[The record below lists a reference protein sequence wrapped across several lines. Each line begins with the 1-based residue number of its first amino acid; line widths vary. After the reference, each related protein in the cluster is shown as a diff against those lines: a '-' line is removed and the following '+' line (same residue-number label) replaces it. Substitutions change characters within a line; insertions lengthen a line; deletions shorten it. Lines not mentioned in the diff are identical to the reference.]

1 MKTLKK
7 CAALLTVAVMLFC
20 LSANALA
27 ADSIGA
33 SVYANERG
41 DTNTVSIVPGQEFTI
56 YFGTDAVELGGNK
69 INTFQFTL
77 LYDSAYVE
85 PVENAGQCLTENS
98 GYLLYN
104 RADGTRTVTDPDTQE
119 AKEYDA
125 YVFSFTSYDK
135 GVRGTDAVF
144 QPLASVKFR
153 TKRAGTSKVFLTTE
167 GSDNL
172 RFLPV
177 YSETAPQTLAASIV
191 NAKVDVSA
199 VSNSNNN
206 NNNNNGGSKPSG
218 TIFSPTTYIV
228 SFHADGNITNQTVN
242 SGEKVTKI
250 ADPVKAGYTF
260 KGWYTDAQYTAEFNF
275 NTPIRANTV
284 LYAKFEAQG
293 LPFTDVSAND
303 WFYEGVSFA
312 WENSLVSGTSATE
325 FSPNLA
331 LTRGTLVT
339 LLYRMENQP
348 QAPANIFSDVASGSW
363 YESAIA
369 WAADKKIV
377 SGMGDGTFAPD
388 AEITREQIAVI
399 LYNYTSYKQGDTAV
413 SGSADAFADGNT
425 VSDWAANAVNWALGK
440 GLIKGVGDNMLAPQ
454 NSATRAEIVTIL
466 MRYMGGAK

>member
-1 MKTLKK
+1 MRRLKK
-7 CAALLTVAVMLFC
+7 CAALLTAAVLLFC

-27 ADSIGA
+27 ANSIGA
-33 SVYANERG
+33 SVYANESG
-41 DTNTVSIVPGQEFTI
+41 STSTVRIKNSQNFTV
-56 YFGTDAVELGGNK
+56 YFGTDAVELDNYDL
-69 INTFQFTL
+69 NTFQFTL

-85 PVENAGQCLTENS
+85 PVENSGECLTQNN
-98 GYLLYN
+98 GYILYN
-104 RADGTRTVTDPDTQE
+104 GTDGTRTVTDPDSNET
-119 AKEYDA
+119 KTYDA
-125 YVFSFTSYDK
+125 YIFSFTSYDK
-135 GVRGTDAVF
+135 GVRGSSEAF
-144 QPLASVKFR
+144 QALASVNFKARR
-153 TKRAGTSKVFLTTE
+153 TGTTKVFITTD
-167 GSDNL
+167 GDDNL

-177 YSETAPQTLAASIV
+177 YSETAPKTLAASIT
-191 NAKVDVSA
+191 NAKVEVKIES
-199 VSNSNNN
+199 SST
-206 NNNNNGGSKPSG
+206 GGNTSGNTGGNTGG
-218 TIFSPTTYIV
+218 TIFTPTTYVV
-228 SFHADGNITNQTVN
+228 SFHADGSITNQNVS
-242 SGEKVTKI
+242 SGNKATKI
-250 ADPVKAGYTF
+250 ADPVKAGYVF
-260 KGWYTDAQYTAEFNF
+260 KGWYTDAQYTTEFNF

-293 LPFTDVSAND
+293 LPFADVSSND

-312 WENSLVSGTSATE
+312 WTNGLVSGTSATE

-369 WAADKKIV
+369 WAADQKIV

-399 LYNYTSYKQGDTAV
+399 LYNYTSYKQGDTTV
-413 SGSADAFADGNT
+413 SGSAAAFADGNT

-440 GLIKGVGDNMLAPQ
+440 NLIKGVGDNMLAPQ